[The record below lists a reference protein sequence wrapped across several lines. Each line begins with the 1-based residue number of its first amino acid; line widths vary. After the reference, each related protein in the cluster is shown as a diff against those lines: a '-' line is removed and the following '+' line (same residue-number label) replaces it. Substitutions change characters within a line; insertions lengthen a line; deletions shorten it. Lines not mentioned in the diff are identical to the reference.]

1 MLRRFSI
8 GHRLQVCFVC
18 LLFILLGVAAAGLLA
33 VRNMADN
40 LRVVYEER
48 AVPVE
53 LMFRLNDL
61 LQRNRVLVMDML
73 INPSTSNVNTLLAEF
88 KQNTAEAEQALARYR
103 EMARTPDVERLF
115 ADFDTARQ
123 RYLQEGVLKARE
135 AMEKGDFD
143 EVQFVYLNQITPLAA
158 PLKTALLALTQR
170 QVAQAGEDYAAAKA
184 QSEAVTWLVLGLL
197 GAGVLLG
204 AGLAW
209 GVTRSITHP
218 MAWVDTLANRVGEGD
233 LTGFPAQG
241 GKDEM
246 ARLSQCLDRMR
257 HRLAE
262 IVVQVREG
270 SLQIAHGSGEISH
283 GVGDLS
289 RRTEQQ
295 AASLQ
300 QANASLEGL
309 LQGTHQHAQ
318 VAQQA
323 RSLTRQASD
332 HALESGEA
340 VGRLVAQ
347 IGTVH
352 ERSQRI
358 TDITSV
364 IDGIAFQT
372 NILAL
377 NAAVEAARAGEQ
389 GRGFAVVA
397 QEVRTLAQRSAAA
410 AAEIKQ
416 LVTDAVTSVERVT
429 AMADG
434 AGQTVQAIVAHV
446 ATVDQLMSHLSEASA
461 RQSQELTHISQAMAL
476 IDQMTQQNAALVEEN
491 AAATLSLKKE
501 ATELD
506 ALVASFR
513 LDGPAGTGDHLRMSP
528 TQTYLIST

>member
-123 RYLQEGVLKARE
+123 RYLQDGVLKARE

-204 AGLAW
+204 RAW
-209 GVTRSITHP
+209 
-218 MAWVDTLANRVGEGD
+218 
-233 LTGFPAQG
+233 
-241 GKDEM
+241 
-246 ARLSQCLDRMR
+246 
-257 HRLAE
+257 
-262 IVVQVREG
+262 
-270 SLQIAHGSGEISH
+270 
-283 GVGDLS
+283 
-289 RRTEQQ
+289 
-295 AASLQ
+295 
-300 QANASLEGL
+300 
-309 LQGTHQHAQ
+309 
-318 VAQQA
+318 
-323 RSLTRQASD
+323 
-332 HALESGEA
+332 
-340 VGRLVAQ
+340 
-347 IGTVH
+347 
-352 ERSQRI
+352 
-358 TDITSV
+358 
-364 IDGIAFQT
+364 
-372 NILAL
+372 
-377 NAAVEAARAGEQ
+377 
-389 GRGFAVVA
+389 RGA
-397 QEVRTLAQRSAAA
+397 
-410 AAEIKQ
+410 
-416 LVTDAVTSVERVT
+416 
-429 AMADG
+429 
-434 AGQTVQAIVAHV
+434 
-446 ATVDQLMSHLSEASA
+446 
-461 RQSQELTHISQAMAL
+461 
-476 IDQMTQQNAALVEEN
+476 
-491 AAATLSLKKE
+491 
-501 ATELD
+501 
-506 ALVASFR
+506 
-513 LDGPAGTGDHLRMSP
+513 
-528 TQTYLIST
+528 